1 MSQIKKFFSLLLFYF
16 TVIHTN
22 SANELFVCTS
32 MNQDNNTTD
41 NWLLNNDNNTIE
53 KSNAYSDDTL
63 GGFKITKSDNKS
75 LIWEKVT
82 SKNRNTYVLDKN
94 TMRQSITL
102 LSISEDGKM
111 TLDKRFFATCQ
122 SIKSSSV
129 K

>member
-16 TVIHTN
+16 IVIHTN

-32 MNQDNNTTD
+32 MNQDNNSTD

>member
-53 KSNAYSDDTL
+53 KSNAYSDATL

>member
-16 TVIHTN
+16 IVIHTN

-53 KSNAYSDDTL
+53 KSNTYSDDTL

>member
-16 TVIHTN
+16 IVIHTN

-82 SKNRNTYVLDKN
+82 SKN
-94 TMRQSITL
+94 
-102 LSISEDGKM
+102 
-111 TLDKRFFATCQ
+111 
-122 SIKSSSV
+122 
-129 K
+129 